1 MPISHAKSI
10 TVADATGTVTG
21 WFGTSTVTIAASAIQ
36 LPSDWNSAHNVAYTL
51 TGNTISNTT
60 VSGTN
65 IIFAGSGG
73 VSVGGSN
80 GSIIISGI
88 TGGGGGG
95 ATMKG
100 YYNPFMD
107 REFLAAQIGNNQ
119 VFVQPM
125 PVSAPFQHN
134 RFIVPVNYSNATNSS
149 FSATLSISVGLYTRN
164 GNSLSLAS
172 SSSQTYAVTNSGT
185 VGSYSLVSGMR
196 LMPINWTNTVS
207 QGDWWIAMGSR
218 TTTGGGAGMTF
229 SNFVASQINSALNG
243 FWQSAANASNQ
254 FVLGLGSFNTTTT
267 AMPASMAFSAI
278 AGSAA
283 VNARLPI
290 FQFASSTT

>member
-21 WFGTSTVTIAASAIQ
+21 WFGTTTVTIPASAIQ

-60 VSGTN
+60 VSGTD

-88 TGGGGGG
+88 TGGGGG
-95 ATMKG
+95 ATTLAG
-100 YYNPFMD
+100 YYDPYVN
-107 REFLAAQIGNNQ
+107 RERLAAQIGNNQ
-119 VFVQPM
+119 LFVQPM
-125 PVSAPFQHN
+125 PVYAPFQHN
-134 RFIVPVNYSNATNSS
+134 RFILPVNYSAATNSS
-149 FSATLSISVGLYTRN
+149 NSATLSISVGLYTRT

-172 SSSQTYAVTNSGT
+172 SSSGTFAVTNSGT
-185 VGSYSLVSGMR
+185 AGSYSRVSGHR
-196 LMPINWTNTVS
+196 FYPIDWTNTVPV
-207 QGDWWIAMGSR
+207 GDYWIAIGSR
-218 TTTGGGAGMTF
+218 TTTGGGAGMSW
-229 SNFVASQINSALNG
+229 SNFVASNQNTFLAG
-243 FWQSAANASNQ
+243 FWQSAATATNQ
-254 FVLGLGSFNTTTT
+254 WILGQGSFNTTTT
-267 AMPASMAFSAI
+267 ALPASMAFSQI
-278 AGSAA
+278 NGSAA
-283 VNARLPI
+283 VAARPPV